1 MSALLSSTTI
11 RPETLSAPT
20 KPSHNSLQRETLPI
34 EKMSLRAFTA
44 SSRTPSGFSRLRLLP
59 GFDKHETF
67 RRGTGRVVAP
77 LLRRESASQ
86 IGALHFRILAELRA
100 VVLKCDS
107 STLEHIGVAGH
118 LQLPVRVLFE
128 QHNLESVLP
137 VYFSDF

>member
-1 MSALLSSTTI
+1 MSAPLSSTTI
-11 RPETLSAPT
+11 RPETPSALMT
-20 KPSHNSLQRETLPI
+20 PSHNSLQKETLPI
-34 EKMSLRAFTA
+34 EKMSLRALTA

-118 LQLPVRVLFE
+118 LQRQVRVLFD
-128 QHNLESVLP
+128 QQNRDSLLP
-137 VYFSDF
+137 VDFND